1 MLSFPLSGMSAA
13 IDLPIDRDTQGLVDF
28 FNEWTIGLGGR
39 IYLAKDAFTR
49 AEHFKAMEP
58 RLPHWESVRR
68 QWDPALR
75 IRSAQSVR
83 IFGDPE

>member
-1 MLSFPLSGMSAA
+1 MSAA
-13 IDLPIDRDTQGLVDF
+13 IDLPIDRHTQGLVDF
-28 FNEWTIGLGGR
+28 LNEWVIGLGGR

-58 RLPHWESVRR
+58 RLAHWESVRCR
-68 QWDPALR
+68 WDPTRR